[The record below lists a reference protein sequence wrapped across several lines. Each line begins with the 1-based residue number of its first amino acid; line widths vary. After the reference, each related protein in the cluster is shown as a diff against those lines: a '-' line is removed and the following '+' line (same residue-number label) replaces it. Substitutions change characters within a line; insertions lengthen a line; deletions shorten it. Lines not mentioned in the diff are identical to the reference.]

1 MAQGR
6 NGTAWLPRLGPVGSA
21 VLGLAAILSLGRGI
35 EPLAAGRRAAHAPEY
50 RANPGTLA
58 KSGDAPFAVDLYP
71 AGAFVSQA
79 RSEFCIPAAILTMIK
94 IAGRPTPLGLTQ
106 GRLYRLAR
114 GLSTWRLVGGGAEA
128 EGWAGALNELG
139 YGPYAIHVAPSRE
152 AALADAA
159 RALRLT
165 GKPVG
170 MVMWRGA
177 HAWVMSGFQA
187 TADPAV
193 TSRFS
198 VTHVTVE
205 DPWYPRAS
213 SIWGRSPR
221 PDSTVSVDVL
231 ARDLLPFRRPT
242 VRYPDKDGRFVLVV
256 PVAAA
261 PADLPTFRRHMA
273 PGRLVQ

>member
-1 MAQGR
+1 MAEGR
-6 NGTAWLPRLGPVGSA
+6 NGTPWASCLGRLGPAALV
-21 VLGLAAILSLGRGI
+21 LAALLGASTGVQ
-35 EPLAAGRRAAHAPEY
+35 PLAAGRALHEAPMTVPAGALQGK
-50 RANPGTLA
+50 R
-58 KSGDAPFAVDLYP
+58 PFAIDLYRP
-71 AGAFVSQA
+71 GAFVSQA
-79 RSEFCIPAAILTMIK
+79 TTEFCIPAAIITMINT
-94 IAGRPTPLGLTQ
+94 IDRGRAQ
-106 GRLYRLAR
+106 ADVSQERLYRLAR
-114 GLSTWRLVGGGAEA
+114 RLSTWRLVGGGAEA
-128 EGWAGALNELG
+128 EGWAGVLNGLG
-139 YGPYAIHVAPSRE
+139 YGPYAVHVAATRG
-152 AALADAA
+152 AALSAAA

-170 MVMWRGA
+170 LIMWRGA
-177 HAWVMSGFQA
+177 HAWVMSGFRA

-213 SIWGRSPR
+213 SIWRRSPR

-231 ARDLLPFRRPT
+231 VRDLLPFRRPT

-256 PVAAA
+256 PVATA
-261 PADLPTFRRHMA
+261 PADLQRSTRHAA